1 MQLKTIKIGQWSK
14 KQKKN
19 TILLGTQTLLR
30 RNLNN
35 FPFRSKI
42 TDIQEKKILTD
53 FQSFY
58 SSHPTLKKGIFTL
71 ISDLSKEEQTF
82 LTEEKYL
89 TPKIEHFPNAAVLI
103 LPNFCSSIL
112 INTEEHFIISAND
125 SKVERAYTMAENLD
139 NILIEHFDIAY
150 SPKLGFLTSKANF
163 LSNGMEIISTLHL
176 PAIHRADQIQ
186 KLRKDLKNS
195 LYNFKD
201 YYSILGTDYYNL
213 SNMGKKFFL
222 NPELEVINLYD
233 MDLKKIMKQ
242 ELVAK
247 KKLKEKL
254 FNLVED
260 EIFRIYGILKY
271 AKFLEFNETLHHIG
285 SLLFGIELEI
295 IKIDEK
301 KLKSLF
307 MLIHPGHIR
316 ILDESIKT
324 QTDEDVFRAY
334 LVQKEL
340 F

>member
-1 MQLKTIKIGQWSK
+1 MQLKKIKIGQWAK

-19 TILLGTQTLLR
+19 TILLSTQSLLR
-30 RNLNN
+30 RNLQN

-42 TDIQEKKILTD
+42 TDIQEKKILSD

-58 SSHPTLKKGIFTL
+58 SSHPKLKKGIFTL
-71 ISDLSKEEQTF
+71 ISDLSKDEQTF
-82 LTEEKYL
+82 LIEEKYL
-89 TPKIEHFPNAAVLI
+89 IPKIDQYPNAAVLI
-103 LPNFCSSIL
+103 LPQLCSSIL

-125 SKVERAYTMAENLD
+125 IDIERSYSVAENLE
-139 NILIEHFDIAY
+139 NILSEYFDIAY

-176 PAIHRADQIQ
+176 PAIHRADQIH
-186 KLRKDLKNS
+186 KLRKDLKNN

-201 YYSILGTDYYNL
+201 YYSILETDYYSL
-213 SNMGKKFFL
+213 SNMGRKFFL
-222 NPELEVINLYD
+222 NPEPEVINLYN
-233 MDLKKIMKQ
+233 MDLKKIIKQ
-242 ELVAK
+242 ELGAK
-247 KKLKEKL
+247 KKLIEKL

-260 EIFRIYGILKY
+260 EISRIYGILQY

-285 SLLFGIELEI
+285 SLLFGIDLKI
-295 IKIDEK
+295 INIDEK

-324 QTDEDVFRAY
+324 QTDEDVFRAH